1 MFTREI
7 IYDFFKYNSE
17 YINLPIILLGGDIG
31 SSIEIISYFYKAFQR
46 QYQQIIYIN
55 KKTMIKQNYIKL
67 I

>member
-17 YINLPIILLGGDIG
+17 YINLPIILLGGNIG

-55 KKTMIKQNYIKL
+55 KKQ
-67 I
+67 